1 MNMNEFFKSRFK
13 ESLRIK
19 FLIGF
24 ITVLLIVLMFP
35 RGESIEFEVT
45 EGSVWIND
53 DLIAPFSF
61 PILKAPEVYRSEVQE
76 ARKKVY
82 PVFSKNDSLTSLM
95 LDSLRAYEL
104 YLTKIYNNAS
114 SNPNAQL
121 LNSTFLSDNSFN
133 LFFNIYKQNKI
144 DGKEYNVKFKMLFE
158 KAHEILSK
166 IYMQG
171 VIELPGESNF
181 RDSAAVRSGNVDII
195 EPINKFLTLDKAR
208 TELDKIVQSLGY
220 SAELKEALLEYSQH
234 FFIPNIYYNAEFTNA
249 EILQAESEVSRY
261 AGIVNENERIIAKHE
276 RVSKEAKLKIDSF
289 RAAKGEK
296 YQGKGSFYQQI
307 GKFLHIASL
316 ITLLSIYFFNFR
328 KKIFFNNVKLLIF
341 ALMFVFISFVTFL
354 VNQIIAPLPLQ
365 FLIFVPAASMILT
378 IIFDSRVGFYSTV
391 IISLIT
397 AALRGN
403 DYSFAVMN
411 LFAGALGV
419 YTVRDIKNRSQIF
432 RSFFFILVGYSVAVV
447 AFGLERYAS
456 FNTVIVE
463 LAFVSANAVISP
475 VLTYGLLI
483 FFEKLFNITTDLTL
497 LELSNFDRPLL
508 RELARKA
515 PGTFN
520 HSMTMGTIAES
531 AAEKIG
537 ANSLL
542 ARVGAYYHD
551 IGKIIAP
558 KNFVENQI
566 SEENIHEDVLP
577 EESVDIIR
585 QHVEEGIKLAK
596 QYNLPDEVIDF
607 IPMHHGTMVIK
618 YFYEKAKEKYGEDNV
633 DIDEFR
639 YNGPI
644 PNSKETAVVMLAD
657 GCESAVRSIEDA
669 DQEKIENVIDNI
681 INDRIENGQ
690 LNNSPITLKD
700 IDKIRESFKSILIGQ
715 HHKRIRY
722 PDQDEME
729 KGENDESE
737 K

>member
-1 MNMNEFFKSRFK
+1 MNEFFKTRFK

-35 RGESIEFEVT
+35 AGESIEFEVT

-61 PILKAPEVYRSEVQE
+61 PIIKAPEVYRWEVQE

-82 PVFSKNDSLTSLM
+82 PVFSKNDLLSSAM

-144 DGKEYNVKFKMLFE
+144 YVKEYNLKFNMLFE
-158 KAHEILSK
+158 KAYEILSK
-166 IYMQG
+166 VYKQG
-171 VIELPGESNF
+171 VIELPEEANF

-195 EPINKFLTLDKAR
+195 EPINKFLTLYNAR
-208 TELDKIVQSLGY
+208 IELDKIVQSLGY
-220 SAELKEALLEYSQH
+220 SVEIKKALFEYSQH
-234 FFIPNIYYNAEFTNA
+234 FLIPNIYYNAEFTNA

-261 AGIVNENERIIAKHE
+261 AGIINENERIIAKHE

-296 YQGKGSFYQQI
+296 YQGKGSFLQQI
-307 GKFLHIASL
+307 GKFFHITSL

-328 KKIFFNNVKLLIF
+328 KKIFYNNVKLLVF

-354 VNQIIAPLPLQ
+354 ANQIIAPLPLQ

-419 YTVRDIKNRSQIF
+419 HTVRDIKNRSQIF

-463 LAFVSANAVISP
+463 LAFVSANAIISP

-508 RELARKA
+508 RELAGKA

-558 KNFVENQI
+558 KNFVENLI
-566 SEENIHEDVLP
+566 GEENIHEEVLP
-577 EESVDIIR
+577 EESADIIR

-633 DIDEFR
+633 DIDEFS
-639 YNGPI
+639 YKGPI

-669 DQEKIENVIDNI
+669 DQEKIENVVDNI

-690 LNNSPITLKD
+690 LNNSPLTLKD

-722 PDQDEME
+722 PNQDEME
-729 KGENDESE
+729 KGENDEFE
-737 K
+737 E

>member
-1 MNMNEFFKSRFK
+1 MAKEFKDRFS
-13 ESLRIK
+13 ESFRIK

-35 RGESIEFEVT
+35 GGESLEFEVT

-61 PILKAPEVYRSEVQE
+61 PILKAPEVYRMEIQE

-82 PVFSKNDSLTSLM
+82 PVFVKNDSLAVAM
-95 LDSLRAYEL
+95 LDSFKVYEAYI
-104 YLTKIYNNAS
+104 TKLFAEAS
-114 SNPNAQL
+114 SKPNVDPI
-121 LNSTFLSDNSFN
+121 NSTFLSDNSFN
-133 LFFNIYKQNKI
+133 TFFKIYKPQ
-144 DGKEYNVKFKMLFE
+144 KEDFKQYNVSFNKLFE
-158 KAHEILSK
+158 KAHENLNK
-166 IYMQG
+166 LYKQG
-171 VIELPGESNF
+171 IIELPQEVNL
-181 RDSAAVRSGNVDII
+181 RDSAAIRTGNVDVI
-195 EPINKFLTLDKAR
+195 EPLNKILTIDKVKD
-208 TELDKIVQSLGY
+208 ELKSVVQSWNY
-220 SAELKEALLEYSQH
+220 SPEIEDAILEFTLH
-234 FFIPNIYYNAEFTNA
+234 FLVPNIYYNAEFTNA

-296 YQGKGSFYQQI
+296 YQGKGTFLQMI
-307 GKFLHIASL
+307 GKFFHIASL
-316 ITLLSIYFFNFR
+316 IALLSIYFFNFR
-328 KKIFFNNVKLLIF
+328 KKIFYNNVKLLVF
-341 ALMFVFISFVTFL
+341 ALMFIFISFVTFL
-354 VNQIIAPLPLQ
+354 INQIIAPLPLQ

-411 LFAGALGV
+411 LFAGALSV

-566 SEENIHEDVLP
+566 SEENIHEEVLP

-639 YNGPI
+639 YKGPI

-681 INDRIENGQ
+681 INDRIEKGQ

-700 IDKIRESFKSILIGQ
+700 IDKIREAFKSILIGQ

-729 KGENDESE
+729 KGEDDESE
-737 K
+737 E

>member
-1 MNMNEFFKSRFK
+1 MPEVFKSRFK

-24 ITVLLIVLMFP
+24 LTVVLIVLMFP
-35 RGESIEFEVT
+35 RGESLEYEVP

-61 PILKAPEVYRSEVQE
+61 PILKSPDVYRQE
-76 ARKKVY
+76 IQNAKKRVY
-82 PVFSKNDSLTSLM
+82 PVYLKYEDKTTAA
-95 LDSLRAYEL
+95 LDSFKVYIE
-104 YLTKIYNNAS
+104 YLKNIFDKTLAE
-114 SNPNAQL
+114 PNTL
-121 LNSTFLSDNSFN
+121 LVNTTFLSDNSFD
-133 LFFNIYKQNKI
+133 FFFKLYKQKKKDSN
-144 DGKEYNVKFKMLFE
+144 EYGIGFSRLFE
-158 KAHEILSK
+158 KAQDGLIKVYKKGIIDLSSE
-166 IYMQG
+166 G
-171 VIELPGESNF
+171 AF
-181 RDSAAVRSGNVDII
+181 RDSVALRTGNIDVI
-195 EPINKFLTLDKAR
+195 EPVNKFLTVEQANSEIGSFLKG
-208 TELDKIVQSLGY
+208 QNY
-220 SAELKEALLEYSQH
+220 SSEIENAIIEFTQH
-234 FFIPNIYYNAEFTNA
+234 FIVPNIYYNADFTNA
-249 EILQAESEVSRY
+249 EILQAESEISKY
-261 AGIVNENERIIAKHE
+261 SGIVNENERIIAKHE
-276 RVSKEAKLKIDSF
+276 RVTKEAKLKIDSF
-289 RAAKGEK
+289 KAAKGEK
-296 YQGKGSFYQQI
+296 YQEKGSFFQQI

-316 ITLLSIYFFNFR
+316 VSLLSIYFFNFR
-328 KKIFFNNVKLLIF
+328 KRIFYDNLKLLVF
-341 ALMFVFISFVTFL
+341 ALIFVFISFVTFL
-354 VNQIIAPLPLQ
+354 VNQITVAAPLQ

-432 RSFFFILVGYSVAVV
+432 RSFFFILIGYLVAVV
-447 AFGLERYAS
+447 AFGLEKFSS
-456 FNTVIVE
+456 FSNIMIE
-463 LAFVSANAVISP
+463 LAFASANAIISP

-483 FFEKLFNITTDLTL
+483 FFEKLFNLTTDLTL
-497 LELSNFDRPLL
+497 LELSNFDHPLL

-520 HSMTMGTIAES
+520 HSMTMGTIAET

-537 ANSLL
+537 ANPLL

-551 IGKIIAP
+551 IGKMIAP

-566 SEENIHEDVLP
+566 SEENIHEDVMP

-596 QYNLPDEVIDF
+596 QHNLPEEVVDF

-618 YFYEKAKEKYGEDNV
+618 YFYERAKEKYGEDNV
-633 DIDEFR
+633 DVDEFR
-639 YNGPI
+639 YSGPI

-657 GCESAVRSIEDA
+657 GCESAVRSIEDP
-669 DQEKIENVIDNI
+669 DQEKIENVINNI
-681 INDRIENGQ
+681 INDRLESGQ
-690 LNNSPITLKD
+690 LDNSPLTLKD

-722 PDQDEME
+722 PDQDEIE
-729 KGENDESE
+729 RGDSNEIEQ
-737 K
+737 